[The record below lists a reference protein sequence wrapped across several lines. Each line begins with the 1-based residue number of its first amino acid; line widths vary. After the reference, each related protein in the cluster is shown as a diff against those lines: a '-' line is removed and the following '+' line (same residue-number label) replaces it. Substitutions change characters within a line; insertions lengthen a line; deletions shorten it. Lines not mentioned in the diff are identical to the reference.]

1 MQNTTPQKKPLLNY
15 INVFRGLAI
24 IMILLGHTMQLG
36 DPNTI
41 ARCIS
46 FEIFAGGTAL
56 FVFIAGYLF
65 QYLSYK
71 FEYKNY
77 LKKKWQNV
85 IIPYFITAIPGII
98 ACLTIPLIYKN
109 PFDGLNPIYQ
119 IGMFLTTGRVHNV
132 PTWFIPMI
140 VIFFVLSSLLLYLE
154 RKKILYKILPFLI
167 LITLFVPRGDIE
179 PDWVMNLDY
188 WGRYFAYIKYVLMGF
203 VHFASSYILGMYF
216 SSHDEKI
223 DEFFK
228 FRHVLIALMLIV
240 SAFDVY
246 LGYKTGNMNGT
257 ASKLLFTVIILSY
270 LKHYDEKIKSMVKFN
285 KLMDITAKYSFGLF
299 FIHWYFIFA
308 FNYFFNLKSAIPIY
322 DVQGG
327 IIAILLSIIRFL
339 VVFGL
344 SFFVLFAAKKGLNA
358 IGIKNT
364 RTFTGV

>member
-1 MQNTTPQKKPLLNY
+1 MQNSTPQKKPLLNY

-36 DPNTI
+36 DPNTF
-41 ARCIS
+41 ARYIS

-85 IIPYFITAIPGII
+85 IIPYVITAIPGII

-223 DEFFK
+223 DEFFN

>member
-1 MQNTTPQKKPLLNY
+1 MQNSTPQKKPLLNY

-24 IMILLGHTMQLG
+24 IMILLGHTMQIG
-36 DPNTI
+36 NPNTI
-41 ARCIS
+41 ERCIS

-85 IIPYFITAIPGII
+85 IIPYVVTAIPGII
-98 ACLTIPLIYKN
+98 ACIAIPLIYKN

-119 IGMFLTTGRVHNV
+119 IGIFLTTGRVHNV

-140 VIFFVLSSLLLYLE
+140 VIFFILSSLLLYLE
-154 RKKILYKILPFLI
+154 KKKILYKILPFLI

-188 WGRYFAYIKYVLMGF
+188 LGRYFAYIKYILMGF
-203 VHFASSYILGMYF
+203 VHFASSYILGMCF

-228 FRHVLIALMLIV
+228 FRYLLIILMLIV
-240 SAFDVY
+240 SIFDVY
-246 LGYKTGNMNGT
+246 LGYKTGYMNGT

-270 LKHYDEKIKSMVKFN
+270 LKHYDEKIKNMVTFN
-285 KLMDITAKYSFGLF
+285 NLMDITAKYSFGLF
-299 FIHWYFIFA
+299 FVHWYFVFA
-308 FNYFFNLKSAIPIY
+308 FNYFFDLKSAIPIH
-322 DVQGG
+322 G
-327 IIAILLSIIRFL
+327 IQSGAIAILISIVRFF

-344 SFFVLFAAKKGLNA
+344 SFLILFVAKKGLSSL
-358 IGIKNT
+358 GVKNT